1 MRATFLMLSY
11 MTRVTLLVG
20 VKVVRGDSNMTGVVI
35 VLAAIYAHH
44 QSCSN
49 VSSERLTSEVC
60 VKVRV
65 VLCMMINV
73 VDGVGRP
80 RQLHAEDS
88 AELVKLASTSGTLFV
103 PDTIDELLEA
113 PVGWR
118 ELDVLVMEAAGRL
131 VLLILRAEED
141 GEEVVFLVDV
151 IEVNWAFWRRLC
163 RAASVTLR
171 LAAPAP
177 QTVVVTIRIEALYQR
192 NSFAIIIYHSL
203 S

>member
-131 VLLILRAEED
+131 VLTSLMGKRARWGSEPPQR
-141 GEEVVFLVDV
+141 VIFVNIPLFLA
-151 IEVNWAFWRRLC
+151 IPYTTYFYAFTKRRSSTPGYIC
-163 RAASVTLR
+163 ISR
-171 LAAPAP
+171 
-177 QTVVVTIRIEALYQR
+177 
-192 NSFAIIIYHSL
+192 
-203 S
+203 